1 MSIMRKNLNR
11 TIFCFVF
18 AVLFVCFKIA
28 SADQKPERIASTH
41 LCTDQLLLLIADPDR
56 IASLSIFASNPNM
69 SMMAES
75 AQPYPV
81 NHGLA
86 EELVVLNPD
95 LILTSQFG
103 SPNVLLLQRLGYRI
117 LNIPVA
123 LTIDNIRSNILV
135 IADAIGERDRAENLI
150 REFNRRIELQ
160 RVPEHEPH
168 PMIVMYQP
176 NGYTFGDQT
185 LRSQIIEYAG
195 FKNLAIELGM
205 SHTRHLPLEV
215 LITSRLDALMVETD
229 YDHAALAHELPNHP
243 AIQTAFA
250 DVPRV
255 DVPGKMWIC
264 GTPFITDALEHLV
277 KFRSQIIVEQQ

>member
-1 MSIMRKNLNR
+1 MSFMRKNLNR
-11 TIFCFVF
+11 KIFCFVF
-18 AVLFVCFKIA
+18 AVSLACFEIA
-28 SADQKPERIASTH
+28 SADQKPERIVSTH

-56 IASLSIFASNPNM
+56 IASLSIFASNPSM

-86 EELVVLNPD
+86 EELIVLNPD

-123 LTIDNIRSNILV
+123 LTIDDIRSNILV

-150 REFNRRIELQ
+150 REFNHRIELR
-160 RVPEHEPH
+160 RVAEHEPR

-195 FKNLAIELGM
+195 FKNLAVKLGL
-205 SHTRHLPLEV
+205 SNTQHLPLEI
-215 LITSRLDALMVETD
+215 LITSRIDALMVETD

-243 AIQTAFA
+243 AIQSAFA

-264 GTPFITDALEHLV
+264 GTTFVTDALEHLV
-277 KFRSQIIVEQQ
+277 EFRNQIIAQQQ

>member
-1 MSIMRKNLNR
+1 MSTMRNNLMR
-11 TIFCFVF
+11 TIFCFVS
-18 AVLFVCFKIA
+18 AVSFVCFQFA

-56 IASLSIFASNPNM
+56 IASLSTFASNPEM
-69 SMMAES
+69 SMMVES

-123 LTIDNIRSNILV
+123 LTIDDIRSNILV

-150 REFNRRIELQ
+150 REFNDRIELL
-160 RVPEHEPH
+160 RVPEHKPR
-168 PMIVMYQP
+168 PIIVVYRP
-176 NGYTFGDQT
+176 NGYTSGDQT
-185 LRSQIIEYAG
+185 LRSQIVEYAG
-195 FKNLAIELGM
+195 FKNLAVELGM
-205 SHTRHLPLEV
+205 SHNRQLPLEV
-215 LITSRLDALMVETD
+215 LITSRIDALMMETD
-229 YDHAALAHELPNHP
+229 YDHAALAYELPNHP

-255 DVPGKMWIC
+255 DVPGKTWIC
-264 GTPFITDALEHLV
+264 GTTFITNALDHLV
-277 KFRSQIIVEQQ
+277 RFRSKIIAEPQ